1 MSATAILVVGLG
13 AILAL
18 PLLWRAFRGRLDLF
32 EPIVIFA
39 VAWAAMFVA
48 RPAAMLIRDDT
59 VWFGLDVRETLPRAV
74 LLGFVGAVA
83 FIAVYEL
90 PLGRTV
96 AARTPAFPPLDER
109 RTTRA
114 ALGLGL
120 LGVGALVAA
129 LATTVG
135 SDGLGVLLE
144 GRGEGLGTVW
154 SGSSDYLW
162 KASLLIL
169 PAAFVIAGMVVRRP
183 RTPLLLAGIAL
194 TALALLRTVPAGNR
208 IVLLPFLGGIF
219 MLVYLVK
226 RSRPRLVTVLA
237 IALLSLLVSNILLV
251 TRYPYLREFVDE
263 EIVRIVED
271 PLTLVEPV
279 LGGPDGEQVAV
290 LAGALTVVPSEL
302 PYKHGRA
309 VVGDLLVRPVPRELW
324 SGKPIP
330 PTQEVTA
337 RVWPVPVKSGFNPAF
352 STLLVFYWDFG
363 IYGVLVGMAAFG
375 LVARVLYELLMRDPA
390 SAFGQIFYAG
400 VIWFLVLGLRD
411 GPVETLVTGGFV
423 VIPLLGVLVVGSRR
437 ARTVRADRREGSWV
451 AATTRQFR

>member
-251 TRYPYLREFVDE
+251 TRYP
-263 EIVRIVED
+263 
-271 PLTLVEPV
+271 
-279 LGGPDGEQVAV
+279 
-290 LAGALTVVPSEL
+290 
-302 PYKHGRA
+302 
-309 VVGDLLVRPVPRELW
+309 
-324 SGKPIP
+324 
-330 PTQEVTA
+330 
-337 RVWPVPVKSGFNPAF
+337 
-352 STLLVFYWDFG
+352 
-363 IYGVLVGMAAFG
+363 
-375 LVARVLYELLMRDPA
+375 
-390 SAFGQIFYAG
+390 
-400 VIWFLVLGLRD
+400 
-411 GPVETLVTGGFV
+411 
-423 VIPLLGVLVVGSRR
+423 
-437 ARTVRADRREGSWV
+437 
-451 AATTRQFR
+451 